1 MEHYWTLIIV
11 MTVTSLFLMFMYW
24 RQKANV
30 AVPEVYCVGK
40 NVYRYTAAKDL
51 ATQLGA
57 RLATPDELHQTCHW
71 NVLGWCDGG
80 KAYTC
85 NGKLRGGK
93 MPGQLKLGVYLYGFK
108 PHGKI
113 VKELL
118 LH

>member
-1 MEHYWTLIIV
+1 MSYLSAKISEFVIKRQITTQLLFDSV
-11 MTVTSLFLMFMYW
+11 QGGVASLS
-24 RQKANV
+24 
-30 AVPEVYCVGK
+30 
-40 NVYRYTAAKDL
+40 L

-93 MPGQLKLGVYLYGFK
+93 IGVA
-108 PHGKI
+108 
-113 VKELL
+113 V
-118 LH
+118 